1 MNRRQALLT
10 AGAALATAPVAAS
23 AARLGRG
30 SNWAPLNLEGGAVF
44 TVARING
51 QSVEVTLDSG
61 ASLTVLDQGLASRL
75 GVPAIGDAQ
84 VTGMSGAAQAGQHA
98 GAFRLELAEARIEFE
113 PGKAVILDLSGLRPG
128 GRAVEALVGRDLFEA
143 ARLDLDFPRG
153 RLALGSAPPA
163 DAVRLP
169 LTREAE
175 QLRAAPVSLDGRPE
189 ISATFDLGAGLPFQV
204 SRDWA
209 LANGLLE
216 GRRTSEWFLT
226 GIEGVSTYTTLT
238 LPGLSLGGIDLRD
251 VPVGVVDGQPDGS
264 SPALMGVPVWR
275 RFRLFSDFA
284 ADSLWLTPD
293 PALLKTPFNRDR
305 SGLGVRFVGDALE
318 VVLVASGSPAEAG
331 GWRVGERVVAVNGRR
346 IDTRWPGSRAS
357 AWARGK
363 AGSSVTLMPADGPE
377 RRLVLADYY

>member
-1 MNRRQALLT
+1 VNRRQALLT
-10 AGAALATAPVAAS
+10 AGAVLVAAPVAAS

-30 SNWAPLNLEGGAVF
+30 ATWTPLSQQGGAVF

-51 QSVEVTLDSG
+51 QPVDVTLDSG
-61 ASLTVLDQGLASRL
+61 ASLTVLDQALASRL
-75 GVPAIGDAQ
+75 GVPALDSAQ
-84 VTGMSGAAQAGQHA
+84 VAGMSGAAQAGQYA
-98 GAFRLELAEARIEFE
+98 GAFRLELAEARIEFP

-128 GRAVEALVGRDLFEA
+128 GRAVEALVGRELFEA
-143 ARLDLDFPRG
+143 TRLDLDFPHG
-153 RLALGSAPPA
+153 RLASGSTPPPE
-163 DAVRLP
+163 AVRLA

-189 ISATFDLGAGLPFQV
+189 IQATFDLGAGLPFQV

-209 LANGLLE
+209 RANGLMD

-226 GIEGVSTYTTLT
+226 GVEGVSTYTTLT
-238 LPGLSLGGIDLRD
+238 LPRLNLGGFEFHD
-251 VPVGVVDGQPDGS
+251 VPIGVVDGQPEGS
-264 SPALMGVPVWR
+264 SPALLGIPVWR

-293 PALLKTPFNRDR
+293 PTLLKTPFNRDR
-305 SGLGVRFVGDALE
+305 SGLGLQFVGDALE
-318 VVLVASGSPAEAG
+318 VVLVARGSPAEAG

-346 IDTRWPGSRAS
+346 IDFRWPGSRAS

-363 AGSSVTLMPADGPE
+363 AGSSVSLQPAEGPE
-377 RRLVLADYY
+377 RQLVLADYY